1 MTDDRPE
8 PSMVNDHDPA
18 PPEEARRRGL
28 RLLRRKSHP
37 ERKRL
42 ATILEEVA
50 ADTTRDRISI
60 TDLMQSMEGRAM
72 GALLLIFA
80 VPNALPAPPGTS
92 GILGLPLL
100 YLSVQMMLGRLP
112 WLPRIIAARS
122 MARKDFSTLV
132 DRVVP
137 WLDRADRLMAPRLQW
152 LCSPGA
158 QQVLGLACLI
168 LALVLFL
175 PIPLGN
181 MLPAFAICLIALG
194 VLERDGLWIV
204 LGLVTGVVAVI
215 IVSGVLYGLLRA
227 AVFLFSSAF

>member
-1 MTDDRPE
+1 M
-8 PSMVNDHDPA
+8 
-18 PPEEARRRGL
+18 
-28 RLLRRKSHP
+28 
-37 ERKRL
+37 
-42 ATILEEVA
+42 LEDIA
-50 ADTTRDRISI
+50 ADTSRDRISI
-60 TDLMQSMEGRAM
+60 TDIMLAMDGRAM

-80 VPNALPAPPGTS
+80 FPNALPTPPGTS

-112 WLPRIIAARS
+112 WLPKIIAARS
-122 MARKDFSTLV
+122 MARSDFARLV
-132 DRVVP
+132 ERVVP

-152 LCSPGA
+152 LCGPRV

-194 VLERDGLWIV
+194 VLERDGLWIL
-204 LGLVTGVVAVI
+204 LGLMTGVISLI
-215 IVSGVLYGLLRA
+215 IVSGVVYGLFRA
-227 AVFLFSSAF
+227 LAFLVMNAF

>member
-1 MTDDRPE
+1 MTDDHPE
-8 PSMVNDHDPA
+8 GDGDDHPA
-18 PPEEARRRGL
+18 HEETRRRGL
-28 RLLRRKSHP
+28 NLLRRKSHP

-50 ADTTRDRISI
+50 ADTSRDRISI

-112 WLPRIIAARS
+112 WLPRIIASRS
-122 MARKDFSTLV
+122 LARKDFATLV
-132 DRVVP
+132 DRIVP

-152 LCSPGA
+152 LCGAGA
-158 QQVLGLACLI
+158 QQLLGLVCLV

-204 LGLVTGVVAVI
+204 LGLIVGVLSVI
-215 IVSGVLYGLLRA
+215 IVSGVIYGLFRA
-227 AVFLFSSAF
+227 VVFLVTNAF

>member
-1 MTDDRPE
+1 MNDDRPE
-8 PSMVNDHDPA
+8 GDTIDPSRQD
-18 PPEEARRRGL
+18 EARRWNL
-28 RLLRRKSHP
+28 RRLRRKSHP

-42 ATILEEVA
+42 ATILEEIA
-50 ADTTRDRISI
+50 ADTSRERITI
-60 TDLMQSMEGRAM
+60 TDLMASMEGRAM

-122 MARKDFSTLV
+122 LARKDFATLV
-132 DRVVP
+132 DRIVP

-158 QQVLGLACLI
+158 QQVLGLACLT
-168 LALVLFL
+168 LAIVLFL

-204 LGLVTGVVAVI
+204 LGLVTGVLAI
-215 IVSGVLYGLLRA
+215 IVVSGVIYGLLRA
-227 AVFLFSSAF
+227 VVFLVTNAF